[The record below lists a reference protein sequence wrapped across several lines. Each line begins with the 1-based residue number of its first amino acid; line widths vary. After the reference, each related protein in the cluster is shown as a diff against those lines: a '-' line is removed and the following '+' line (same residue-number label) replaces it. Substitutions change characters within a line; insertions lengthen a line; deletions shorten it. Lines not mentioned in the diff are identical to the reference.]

1 MCLIVNN
8 MRLLLL
14 TIFIIQQ
21 EKERDGKCLS
31 EKYKGAKVHLAW
43 ECGICGNIWSAS
55 PDNIRRGKGCPKWR
69 EHKSK
74 KKLKRI

>member
-1 MCLIVNN
+1 MPV
-8 MRLLLL
+8 RLTL
-14 TIFIIQQ
+14 
-21 EKERDGKCLS
+21 KECRNFALKKNGKCLS